1 MRTDSLQDSHL
12 HTGPDTGGDT
22 LTATAGTGVQTRGTD
37 GTAGTGATRG
47 TGTGHI
53 HIIGMTRGTGATRDI
68 TDTTDIT
75 VHGIMTAG
83 NIITIIT
90 AGMVRAATYMV
101 EGTHISEPGTALQE
115 AAALTSQ
122 ECLRRT

>member
-1 MRTDSLQDSHL
+1 MRTDSQPDSHL

-22 LTATAGTGVQTRGTD
+22 LTATAGIGVQTRGTD

-47 TGTGHI
+47 TGAGH
-53 HIIGMTRGTGATRDI
+53 IGMTRGTGATQAI
-68 TDTTDIT
+68 TDIT
-75 VHGIMTAG
+75 AGTDITGRGIMTAG
-83 NIITIIT
+83 HIITRIIAGT
-90 AGMVRAATYMV
+90 APAATYMA
-101 EGTHISEPGTALQE
+101 EGTHISATGTALQE

>member
-1 MRTDSLQDSHL
+1 MRTDSQQDSHL

-22 LTATAGTGVQTRGTD
+22 LTATAGTGAQTRGTD
-37 GTAGTGATRG
+37 GTDGTGATRG
-47 TGTGHI
+47 TGAG

-83 NIITIIT
+83 HIITIIT
-90 AGMVRAATYMV
+90 AGMVRATIFTA
-101 EGTHISEPGTALQE
+101 EGTHISATGTALQE